1 MARREASSLTETHS
15 KVVDR
20 EERRKERAAAV
31 VSVNAF
37 FGFVEMLTEGK
48 EHHRY
53 KHGFYS
59 SAHQVPDLQNW
70 VFRAGRYTLS
80 LAGREG

>member
-1 MARREASSLTETHS
+1 MSQSSSAMARRAASSLIETHS

-37 FGFVEMLTEGK
+37 FGFVEMLTE
-48 EHHRY
+48 
-53 KHGFYS
+53 
-59 SAHQVPDLQNW
+59 QVNVQTCAEDTARRNGVPA
-70 VFRAGRYTLS
+70 R
-80 LAGREG
+80 